1 MFLKLTGRKLIES
14 MSYFKIPGISKMVV
28 RVWQRNMD
36 VFMKTFKVNF
46 IPPFFEPLLYLF
58 ALGFGLG
65 IYIEEIEGISYA
77 RFIAPALISISIM
90 NSAFFECSF
99 VSYVRMYYQ
108 KTFDAMIATPLSIEE
123 VITGEILW
131 GATRSFINA
140 TIMLVVI
147 LFFGLIELPSS
158 LLIIPFSFL
167 GGFLFAS
174 IAMCFTAISP
184 NINTLNYPTFL
195 FITPMFLFSGTFF
208 PLSVLPEPVQYFAL
222 AVLPLTHVVNIVRS
236 LTLAV
241 PSGFMLLSFMWI
253 LIVSLVLFVLSVN
266 LMKKRLIV

>member
-1 MFLKLTGRKLIES
+1 MI
-14 MSYFKIPGISKMVV
+14 SYFKIPRISKLVF

-46 IPPFFEPLLYLF
+46 IPPFLEPLLYLF

-65 IYIEEIEGISYA
+65 TFIKDIDGVSYA

-90 NSAFFECSF
+90 NSSFFECSF
-99 VSYVRMYYQ
+99 ASYVRMYYQ

-131 GATRSFINA
+131 GATRSLINA
-140 TIMLVVI
+140 TIMVGVI
-147 LFFGLIELPSS
+147 SVFGLLEFPSS
-158 LLIIPFSFL
+158 LLIIPLAFL

-208 PLSVLPEPVQYFAL
+208 PLKVLPEAIQYFAL
-222 AVLPLTHVVNIVRS
+222 AALPLTHLVILVRS
-236 LTLAV
+236 LTLATL
-241 PSGFMLLSFMWI
+241 SSSMLLSFGW
-253 LIVSLVLFVLSVN
+253 LIAASFVFFVLSVN